1 MKLRPTAWIAFGMFA
16 SAAAVGVRSSE
27 ETPVLHGPSHPKA
40 VWPAG
45 AAVEI
50 LGVNESV
57 SFPEARER
65 RTPLGSEEMTQH
77 LVKMADL
84 SQEVGARWT
93 RGHTVAMPRLSFDR
107 FVEEGESF
115 ARMDQWVEE
124 VQRAELKI
132 VAMVGP
138 WPGNRTERFTPRY
151 QLGDQM
157 EAYLRFVRQ
166 AVERYDGD
174 GVDDFEGLTEPI
186 TVWEIDNEPDLKNA
200 PLSGRRARSG
210 FATPAEFAAVVVAT
224 AGAIREAHSEAIVL
238 QGGIGRPS
246 QSHGYEYMTELF
258 KQPGVMEA
266 VDVVSLHVYHRGPD
280 VGRIESAIRR
290 AHGAAP
296 GKPIWL
302 TETSVPAQGRHY
314 WMNETWQA
322 EMLFRVFITSM
333 RLGVERVFW
342 HTLVDPPPAV
352 QAGRP
357 SGTKTNSL
365 FKQSD
370 EGEITK
376 KPVGVAFERMGEVLD
391 GVQWDEISAL
401 SVQGGRGVSLGEK
414 GFLVYGETDNIV
426 LNDLEFTA
434 AVDLLSGEPVRV
446 EPRTEGRVWV
456 NSQQRT
462 VWLTP

>member
-186 TVWEIDNEPDLKNA
+186 TVW
-200 PLSGRRARSG
+200 
-210 FATPAEFAAVVVAT
+210 
-224 AGAIREAHSEAIVL
+224 
-238 QGGIGRPS
+238 
-246 QSHGYEYMTELF
+246 
-258 KQPGVMEA
+258 
-266 VDVVSLHVYHRGPD
+266 
-280 VGRIESAIRR
+280 
-290 AHGAAP
+290 
-296 GKPIWL
+296 
-302 TETSVPAQGRHY
+302 
-314 WMNETWQA
+314 
-322 EMLFRVFITSM
+322 
-333 RLGVERVFW
+333 
-342 HTLVDPPPAV
+342 
-352 QAGRP
+352 
-357 SGTKTNSL
+357 
-365 FKQSD
+365 
-370 EGEITK
+370 
-376 KPVGVAFERMGEVLD
+376 
-391 GVQWDEISAL
+391 
-401 SVQGGRGVSLGEK
+401 
-414 GFLVYGETDNIV
+414 
-426 LNDLEFTA
+426 
-434 AVDLLSGEPVRV
+434 
-446 EPRTEGRVWV
+446 
-456 NSQQRT
+456 
-462 VWLTP
+462 